1 MQRRT
6 FIKSTAL
13 SAIAISATGYIQFN
27 GTNFEGDCETTT
39 DILGPFYRPD
49 APVRSDMRIK
59 NATGQSVILSGQVKH
74 KDCKTPLKNACVEL
88 WHCDGNGVYD
98 NESPA
103 FNYRAKTYCDEKGN
117 YSFNTII
124 PVPYDIGSGTVRP
137 AHFHIMI
144 SASGYQNLITQLYF
158 TGDKHIAKDETAS
171 LPSAKRRILDI
182 KNGSNGEKA
191 VLFNVTMM
199 EKLPADASVIDR
211 LIGKY
216 TRADENKKIEELY
229 KKDGMLWI
237 KDKSS
242 INGGYPLEYSGNNT
256 FEYNGWPTKYQF
268 TIQKDGSIKLNFS
281 STNGDN
287 NKESWVAVKVK

>member
-6 FIKSTAL
+6 FIKE
-13 SAIAISATGYIQFN
+13 SAFCAVAISTIGHIRFN
-27 GTNFEGDCETTT
+27 GNTYEGDCETTT
-39 DILGPFYRPD
+39 DILGPYYRPD

-59 NATGQSVILSGQVKH
+59 NAAGQLVVLSGQIKH

-98 NESPA
+98 NDSPA

-124 PVPYDIGSGTVRP
+124 PVPYDIGNGTSRP
-137 AHFHIMI
+137 AHFHMMI

-158 TGDKHIAKDETAS
+158 TGDAHLSKD
-171 LPSAKRRILDI
+171 PSSSSPAAKRRILDI

-191 VLFNVTMM
+191 IFFNVTMM

-211 LIGKY
+211 LAGTY
-216 TRADENKKIEELY
+216 TRADDNKKIEELY
-229 KKDGMLWI
+229 KRDGMLWI
-237 KDKSS
+237 KDESS

-256 FEYNGWPTKYQF
+256 FEYYGMQTKYQF
-268 TIQKDGSIKLNFS
+268 TIEIDGLVKLS
-281 STNGDN
+281 CNGINWD
-287 NKESWVAVKVK
+287 KSKKSWLAVKEK

>member
-1 MQRRT
+1 M
-6 FIKSTAL
+6 
-13 SAIAISATGYIQFN
+13 
-27 GTNFEGDCETTT
+27 
-39 DILGPFYRPD
+39 
-49 APVRSDMRIK
+49 
-59 NATGQSVILSGQVKH
+59 
-74 KDCKTPLKNACVEL
+74 
-88 WHCDGNGVYD
+88 
-98 NESPA
+98 
-103 FNYRAKTYCDEKGN
+103 GN

-124 PVPYDIGSGTVRP
+124 PVPYDVGSGTIRP

-144 SASGYQNLITQLYF
+144 SAGGYQNLITQLYF
-158 TGDKHIAKDETAS
+158 TGDKHIAKDGTAS
-171 LPSAKRRILDI
+171 LPAAKRRILDI

-256 FEYNGWPTKYQF
+256 FEYYGWPIKYQF
-268 TIQKDGSIKLNFS
+268 TIQTDGSIKLTFS
-281 STNGDN
+281 STSGDN
-287 NKESWVAVKVK
+287 KELWVAVKEK